1 MDDFQD
7 ALRARL
13 ERNVELEQERQDAE
27 QQQLRDER
35 GRAEREASR
44 AEARSQAR
52 GRRHAELVERLQ
64 ALLGQLEAE
73 AAESVVSRSGWSE
86 SGEEFVS
93 EVTTVRR
100 TPRRTLLIE
109 LDRDDDEVLARWTSE
124 VGDSIEMWRLLDF
137 SPQLLDELVL
147 QVVDDELW
155 HSASRPPAFPS

>member
-13 ERNVELEQERQDAE
+13 TRNVELEHERQNAE
-27 QQQLRDER
+27 QQRLRDEQE
-35 GRAEREASR
+35 RAERDAGR

-52 GRRHAELVERLQ
+52 ARRHAELVERLR

-73 AAESVVSRSGWSE
+73 AAESVVSRSGFSE
-86 SGEEFVS
+86 TGEEFVT

-100 TPRRTLLIE
+100 TPRRTLFIE

-137 SPQLLDELVL
+137 APEVLDELVL

-155 HSASRPPAFPS
+155 HSASRPPAFPG

>member
-13 ERNVELEQERQDAE
+13 ARNVELEHERHDAE
-27 QQQLRDER
+27 QQRLRDEQE
-35 GRAEREASR
+35 RAERDAGR

-52 GRRHAELVERLQ
+52 ARRHAELVERLR

-73 AAESVVSRSGWSE
+73 AAESVVSRSGFSE
-86 SGEEFVS
+86 TGEEFVT

-100 TPRRTLLIE
+100 TPRRTLFIE

-137 SPQLLDELVL
+137 APEVLDELVL

-155 HSASRPPAFPS
+155 HSASRPPAFPG